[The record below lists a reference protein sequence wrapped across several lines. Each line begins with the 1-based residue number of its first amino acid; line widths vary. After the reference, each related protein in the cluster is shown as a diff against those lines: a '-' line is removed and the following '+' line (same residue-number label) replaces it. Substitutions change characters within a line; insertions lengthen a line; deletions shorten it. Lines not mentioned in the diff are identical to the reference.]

1 MWITVFG
8 VVAVSFMMA
17 MYALESRGPRFVLLF
32 SLGCV
37 LSSAYGFLSG
47 AWPFGVVELIWSGV
61 AFRRYIDLRA
71 TAEVVGLA
79 RPTAARTGRMANPS
93 SAPAEGETTTML
105 WVRVD
110 LRVEQIV
117 TGSADPDELYDQDHD
132 EWVLV
137 QHGAATLEV
146 DGEPVG
152 LEADDWILI
161 PAHCQHRVLSADRG
175 TSWLAVH
182 ALTPRSAAK

>member
-47 AWPFGVVELIWSGV
+47 AWPFGVIELIWAGV

-71 TAEVVGLA
+71 TAEVVDLA
-79 RPTAARTGRMANPS
+79 RPTAARTGRLVPS
-93 SAPAEGETTTML
+93 SDAPADGETTTSL
-105 WVRVD
+105 WDRVD
-110 LRVEQIV
+110 LRVEQIL
-117 TGSADPDELYDQDHD
+117 TGAADPDELYDQDHD

-137 QHGAATLEV
+137 QHGGATLEV
-146 DGEPVG
+146 DGEPVA
-152 LEADDWILI
+152 LQADDWILI
-161 PAHCQHRVLSADRG
+161 PAHCRHRVMHADRG
-175 TSWLAVH
+175 TSWLAIH
-182 ALTPRSAAK
+182 ALTPRSSAR